1 MRSKT
6 TFVLLALL
14 MVALALGG
22 CGGTKKAAS
31 SAVSNSSVGGTTAR
45 AAQPLK
51 TLTYSLRL
59 AGVHG
64 TASGSALA
72 SVSVHSASR
81 ELCWKFSGP
90 GHQYISRSAARPSI
104 AIIQRTP
111 AGTTATPGVLLGL
124 SYKRSGCMREPP
136 GFLERLESHPPMY
149 YLSVYNTQSG
159 GVVRGQL

>member
-1 MRSKT
+1 MPSKT

-14 MVALALGG
+14 MLALGG
-22 CGGTKKAAS
+22 CGGTKKAAT
-31 SAVSNSSVGGTTAR
+31 SAVSSSSPGATTAR
-45 AAQPLK
+45 ATQPLK

-59 AGVHG
+59 AGVPG

-72 SVSVHSASR
+72 SVSVHSASQ
-81 ELCWKFSGP
+81 ELCWNFSRL
-90 GHQYISRSAARPSI
+90 GHQSISRSATRPSI
-104 AIIQRTP
+104 AVIQRTP

-124 SYKRSGCMREPP
+124 SYKPSGCMREPS